1 MESEVTQKLLNI
13 NRLFY
18 DQFAYE
24 FAETRYHPQ
33 PGFAQL
39 STFLPRPC
47 QSLLD
52 VGCGNGRLGR
62 FLAGEGVIQK
72 YTGIDSSST
81 LLEIARNSVE
91 GEFWLRELSDPGC
104 LAGLGHYDA
113 VCCLAVF
120 QHVPGKSNRERLLRE
135 FVDHLDPGG
144 VIILSTWQFPGSER
158 QFKKVVDW
166 SNASLHIEDVEP
178 NDYLMTWG
186 TTADALRYVSHIDS
200 DAVISLAD
208 SAGLVVVTQYRSD
221 GREGDLNLYSVL
233 SR

>member
-1 MESEVTQKLLNI
+1 MEKEVIQKLLNI
-13 NRLFY
+13 NRVFY
-18 DQFAYE
+18 DQFADE
-24 FAETRYHPQ
+24 FSETRYHPQ

-62 FLAGEGVIQK
+62 FLAGEGVIQR

-81 LLEIARNSVE
+81 LLEIARNFVS
-91 GEFWLRELSDPGC
+91 GEFWQRELSDSGS
-104 LAGLGHYDA
+104 LSGLGHFDA
-113 VCCLAVF
+113 VCCLAVL
-120 QHVPGKSNRERLLRE
+120 QHIPGKLNRERLLRE
-135 FVDHLDPGG
+135 FVEHLDLGG
-144 VIILSTWQFPGSER
+144 VIILSTWQFPDSER
-158 QFKKVVDW
+158 QLRKVVDW
-166 SNASLHIEDVEP
+166 SKASLGREDVES

-186 TTADALRYVSHIDS
+186 TNADALRYVSHIDS
-200 DAVISLAD
+200 DAVNSLAD
-208 SAGLVVVTQYRSD
+208 SAGLDVVAQYRSD